1 MAANHDKGHFEIVA
15 PKEFYAKIYSDPTAY
30 ILDVRTPE
38 EYTQGHLQG
47 AHLLDWLDNITFKQ
61 GAKKLDKSKTIYVY
75 CRSGARSAE
84 AAQYLAS
91 LGYNAVDMEGGIL
104 RWISDGLPVIK

>member
-1 MAANHDKGHFEIVA
+1 MEANHDKGYFKTVA

-38 EYTQGHLQG
+38 EYAQGHLQG
-47 AHLLDWLDNITFKQ
+47 AHLLDWLNNISFRKEAT
-61 GAKKLDKSKTIYVY
+61 KLDKSKTIYAY

-91 LGYNAVDMEGGIL
+91 LEYKAVDMDGGIL
-104 RWISDGLPVIK
+104 RWVSDGLPVIK